1 MAKLKDLIK
10 ESTPGFKGRNYGD
23 PLPTLKDVMEKHN
36 VQERTP
42 TPLTAPHDFKKPTVV
57 HISKEELITLYKT
70 GTLETDGITIL
81 YGD

>member
-1 MAKLKDLIK
+1 MIKLKSLLK
-10 ESTPGFKGRNYGD
+10 ETYAWERRANGS
-23 PLPTLKDVMEKHN
+23 LPTLKDVMDKHN

-42 TPLTAPHDFKKPTVV
+42 TPLTAPHDFKRPTVV